1 MRDIY
6 VAAGSLIAGAV
17 IAVLSEWIIGKMHHR
32 SLLRQLRN
40 MLRLRRRV
48 SLQEELLM
56 AQLLAEKIQSDGF
69 KPTLILAVV
78 PGGLMIAEWLSRREL
93 GSRDNPLPVGTVYV
107 GQERDEFGIITKK
120 ATVKGDLSGVTK
132 ALAPESR
139 VLLVINVCRGGT
151 TLEASYKFLSGLMPR
166 DCIRTAAL
174 FCPSQPNL
182 KINYYVERTDETV
195 VFDWKASFAN

>member
-69 KPTLILAVV
+69 KPTLILAVCT
-78 PGGLMIAEWLSRREL
+78 W
-93 GSRDNPLPVGTVYV
+93 GSDDCRVV
-107 GQERDEFGIITKK
+107 
-120 ATVKGDLSGVTK
+120 VKT
-132 ALAPESR
+132 
-139 VLLVINVCRGGT
+139 
-151 TLEASYKFLSGLMPR
+151 
-166 DCIRTAAL
+166 RTR
-174 FCPSQPNL
+174 QP
-182 KINYYVERTDETV
+182 
-195 VFDWKASFAN
+195 